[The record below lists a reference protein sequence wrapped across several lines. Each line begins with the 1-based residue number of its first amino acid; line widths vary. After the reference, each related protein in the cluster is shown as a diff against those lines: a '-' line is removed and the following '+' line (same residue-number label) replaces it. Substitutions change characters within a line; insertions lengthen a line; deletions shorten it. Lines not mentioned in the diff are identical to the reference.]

1 MGPSAVGLVLGGFY
15 PDACH
20 PRRRVADVILP
31 ALLFVGLV
39 VLLIVVI
46 VSVRYHP

>member
-1 MGPSAVGLVLGGFY
+1 M
-15 PDACH
+15 
-20 PRRRVADVILP
+20 ADVILP